1 MILHTFPNHSHSILI
16 LTHSHFSHHSPQKIK
31 SDRHKPC
38 ICSAPQRRCLYCS
51 ACKQGLCLDVL
62 YINRFSCAVFDFRF
76 LGMCLYAC
84 LACVA
89 SARPARLYAVGLCV
103 CTDDT
108 IMICLLS
115 IPLSCPVVAP
125 LIPCTLCTQG
135 PHKVVY
141 TGHGVKCKAGS
152 IWACAVATDRGL
164 CRALAG
170 SLPVR
175 SVSGSVYVVR
185 IVAVC
190 GNGCKAKEKPPRMG
204 RRTVMIF
211 QRLQISACRGRV
223 RCSIPFQR

>member
-1 MILHTFPNHSHSILI
+1 MF
-16 LTHSHFSHHSPQKIK
+16 
-31 SDRHKPC
+31 
-38 ICSAPQRRCLYCS
+38 ICLFGLRC
-51 ACKQGLCLDVL
+51 
-62 YINRFSCAVFDFRF
+62 F
-76 LGMCLYAC
+76 
-84 LACVA
+84 
-89 SARPARLYAVGLCV
+89 ARPARLYAVGLCV

-115 IPLSCPVVAP
+115 IPLSCPVVAL
-125 LIPCTLCTQG
+125 LIPCTLCTQE

-141 TGHGVKCKAGS
+141 TGHEVKCKAGS
-152 IWACAVATDRGL
+152 IWACAVAADRGL
-164 CRALAG
+164 CCAPAC

-175 SVSGSVYVVR
+175 SASGPVYVVR
-185 IVAVC
+185 IVAAC